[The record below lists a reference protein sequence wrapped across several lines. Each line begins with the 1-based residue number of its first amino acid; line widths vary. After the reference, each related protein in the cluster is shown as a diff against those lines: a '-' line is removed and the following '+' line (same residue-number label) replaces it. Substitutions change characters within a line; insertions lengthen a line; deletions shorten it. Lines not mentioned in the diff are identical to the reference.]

1 MIDLDAPGRP
11 GDWSGG
17 CYQLVIACSWSH
29 DELASALGALAALPE
44 LEGYWRGRGAEALAA
59 APLPLDASL
68 LCAAGE
74 LVGKLR
80 IEGDGVTLVALRV
93 RAGAGDRA
101 TALVLSLPL
110 GSLDRAVQGGLAD
123 YPFGETLRFESLDES
138 TPAVPSSLRWR
149 EPLDRLLA
157 GLAEAVAAVVPVRDV
172 RIGYEIDDG
181 GS

>member
-29 DELASALGALAALPE
+29 DELASALGALAALPL
-44 LEGYWRGRGAEALAA
+44 LEGYWRGRGVEALAA

-68 LCAAGE
+68 LGAAGE

-80 IEGDGVTLVALRV
+80 IEGDGMALVALRL
-93 RAGAGDRA
+93 RGDADGRT

-149 EPLDRLLA
+149 EPLERRLA
-157 GLAEAVAAVVPVRDV
+157 GLADAVAAVAPVIGV

-181 GS
+181 AS